1 MNKKVDSFRTPM
13 VGGSSLLVIFA
24 VLCLTM
30 FALLGLSTVQ
40 ANKRLIDA
48 SIKAVTDYYAADCE
62 AEEILARIRNG
73 QHVDG
78 IASTGA
84 IFGYTCHVSDTQ
96 MLVVQVRVDKTDEW
110 DILRWEAVPT
120 AQNSDEEL
128 LKVWSGENLNEHE

>member
-84 IFGYTCHVSDTQ
+84 FFGYTCHVSDTQ
-96 MLVVQVRVDKTDEW
+96 MLVVQVSVDKADEW